1 MTSFATTSDGS
12 LAACLWVAVR
22 VLVLVGWLLGGTA
35 ALAVVAHDRGY
46 ISASVME
53 YVLVGAFGGFI
64 AHAIGIASA
73 GARCVRRRGR
83 HGHPWWYRYGRRSR
97 AGTPTEVVHR

>member
-73 GARCVRRRGR
+73 GARCVRRRG
-83 HGHPWWYRYGRRSR
+83 
-97 AGTPTEVVHR
+97 GTVTPGGIAMADDPEPGPRQR